1 MGEGAAD
8 MVKTTRRQMLAAGV
22 SAGALSLLGCNGA
35 APSAPFFVRRE
46 GGRLTLKDE
55 TYRFAGANL
64 WYGAYLG
71 ADAAYGDRPRLG
83 RELDR
88 LKALGITNL
97 RIMASSEEGPLKA
110 GIKPGFRT
118 KESWNETLFEGLD
131 YCMAEMAKRDMKAVL
146 CLTNFWEWSGGMMT
160 YLYYTTGRYVD
171 MNDPAHPWPEFPD
184 QNSDFY
190 RSGAAISL
198 YHDHVRHMVGRTNV
212 VTGQPYRDDVTL
224 MSWQLCNEP
233 RPGVTA
239 AVIDRALPDYYRWI
253 GATAKLIRS
262 LDGNH
267 LVSLGQEGTTAS
279 GGREDVFVEAHKEMD
294 YLTAHIWPLNWGW
307 VDGKDLAG
315 TWDAG
320 AARVASYIETH
331 IRLAKEMDK
340 PLVFEEFGFPRDGE
354 LYDPAIPTAFRERF
368 YAMIYKAVEA
378 SAAVN
383 GPVVGSNFW
392 AWNGEARSAH
402 DDHRFHPGDT
412 AYMGDPPHEPQ
423 GWYGIFDSDA
433 SMQEIIKA
441 HAARVSAG

>member
-1 MGEGAAD
+1 MI
-8 MVKTTRRQMLAAGV
+8 KTTRRQILAAGV
-22 SAGALSLLGCNGA
+22 SVPLLSLAGCSPA
-35 APSAPFFVRRE
+35 SSAVPDFVKRK
-46 GGRLTLKDE
+46 GSRLTLDDK
-55 TYRFAGANL
+55 TYRFVGANL

-71 ADAAYGDRPRLG
+71 ADAAYGDRPRLV

-97 RIMASSEEGPLKA
+97 RIMASAEEGPLKA

-118 KESWNETLFEGLD
+118 RDSWNETLFEGLD

-160 YLYYTTGRYVD
+160 YLHYATGEYVD

-184 QNSDFY
+184 RNSDFY
-190 RSGAAISL
+190 RSEEAIGL
-198 YHDHVRHMVGRTNV
+198 YHDHVRHMVGRTNK
-212 VTGQPYRDDVTL
+212 VTGQRYSDDPAL

-233 RPGVTA
+233 RPGVTPE
-239 AVIDRALPDYYRWI
+239 VIDRALPDYYAWI

-262 LDGNH
+262 IDGNH
-267 LVSLGQEGTTAS
+267 LLSLGQEGTTAS
-279 GGREDVFVEAHKEMD
+279 AGREDVFVEAHREMD

-320 AARVASYIETH
+320 AAKVADYIDTH
-331 IRLAKEMDK
+331 VRLATEMGK

-354 LYDPAIPTAFRERF
+354 LYDPEIPTTFRERF
-368 YAMIYKAVEA
+368 YGMIYQAVEDSVA
-378 SAAVN
+378 SG

-392 AWNGEARSAH
+392 AWNGEARAAH
-402 DDHRFHPGDT
+402 DDRGFHPGDT

-423 GWYGIFDSDA
+423 GWYGIFDRDA
-433 SMQEIIKA
+433 SMHDVIKA
-441 HAARVSAG
+441 HGAEIRKN

>member
-1 MGEGAAD
+1 MI
-8 MVKTTRRQMLAAGV
+8 KTTRRQILAAGV
-22 SAGALSLLGCNGA
+22 SVPLLFLAGCSPAS
-35 APSAPFFVRRE
+35 SAVPDFVKRK
-46 GGRLTLKDE
+46 GSRLTLDDK
-55 TYRFAGANL
+55 TYRFVGANL

-71 ADAAYGDRPRLG
+71 ADAAYGDRPRLV

-97 RIMASSEEGPLKA
+97 RIMASAEEGPLKA

-118 KESWNETLFEGLD
+118 RDSWNETLFEGLD

-160 YLYYTTGRYVD
+160 YLHYATGEYVD

-184 QNSDFY
+184 RNSDFY
-190 RSGAAISL
+190 RSEEAIGL
-198 YHDHVRHMVGRTNV
+198 YHDHVRHMVGRTNK
-212 VTGQPYRDDVTL
+212 VTGQRYSDDPAL

-233 RPGVTA
+233 RPGVTPE
-239 AVIDRALPDYYRWI
+239 VIDRALPDYYAWI

-262 LDGNH
+262 IDGNH
-267 LVSLGQEGTTAS
+267 LLSLGQEGTTAS
-279 GGREDVFVEAHKEMD
+279 AGREDVFVEAHREMD

-320 AARVASYIETH
+320 AAKVADYIDTH
-331 IRLAKEMDK
+331 VRLATEMGK

-354 LYDPAIPTAFRERF
+354 LYDPEIPTTFRERF
-368 YAMIYKAVEA
+368 YGMIYQAVEDSVA
-378 SAAVN
+378 SG

-392 AWNGEARSAH
+392 AWNGEARAAH
-402 DDHRFHPGDT
+402 DDRGFHPGDT

-423 GWYGIFDSDA
+423 G
-433 SMQEIIKA
+433 
-441 HAARVSAG
+441 